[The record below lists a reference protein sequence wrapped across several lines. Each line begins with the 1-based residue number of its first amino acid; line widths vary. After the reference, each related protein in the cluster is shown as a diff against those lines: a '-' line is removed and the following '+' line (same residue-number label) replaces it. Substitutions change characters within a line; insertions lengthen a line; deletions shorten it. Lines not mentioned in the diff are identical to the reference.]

1 MLEDLNIPTR
11 SYPCKVT
18 RIAEELEEKD
28 REILLAAVDNPD
40 WGFKTLEK
48 ALFKKGIVLI
58 DTTIAAHRRRSCG
71 CFR

>member
-1 MLEDLNIPTR
+1 MLEDLTIPTR
-11 SYPCKVT
+11 SQPCKVQ
-18 RIAEELEEKD
+18 RVVAELEGKD
-28 REILLAAVDNPD
+28 KEILLAAVDNPE

-48 ALFKKGIVLI
+48 ALAQKGIVLI